1 MILCYWYQKQE
12 MTVRWG
18 ACISDSFKVINGVH
32 QGGILSPQFFNI
44 YVDGLSDILNKS
56 SIGGFIDGKRVN
68 HELFADDLCI
78 VSLSSAGLQ
87 QLLSIC
93 DQYCAM
99 HSIIFNIKNLYAFFR
114 CSMNKTCDI
123 TNVVLSGNIID
134 NVHKTKY
141 LGVSLCSD
149 MKTSIDV
156 CRQTSKF
163 YAQANTILRN
173 FRYCSDDVKCMLFRS
188 LCTNMYCF
196 PLWFNSTSSSIKKLK
211 TSYNG
216 ALGRLIL
223 I

>member
-1 MILCYWYQKQE
+1 

-18 ACISDSFKVINGVH
+18 ACISDSFNVTNGVR
-32 QGGILSPQFFNI
+32 QGGILSPQLFNI
-44 YVDGLSDILNKS
+44 YIDGLSDSLNKS
-56 SIGGFIDGKRVN
+56 SIGGSIGGKRIN
-68 HELFADDLCI
+68 HMLYADDLCI

-99 HSIIFNIKNLYAFFR
+99 HSVTFNVKKSVCMFFR

-134 NVHKTKY
+134 YVHKTKY
-141 LGVSLCSD
+141 LGVLLSSD

-163 YAQANTILRN
+163 YAQANT
-173 FRYCSDDVKCMLFRS
+173 
-188 LCTNMYCF
+188 
-196 PLWFNSTSSSIKKLK
+196 
-211 TSYNG
+211 
-216 ALGRLIL
+216 
-223 I
+223 